1 VGWSIEKEKFMRSV
15 KWLDQ
20 LKLRASYGISGND
33 KIGDYHSL
41 ALWVPSGR
49 TINPETGQNV
59 ITYSPAWNPNPDLK
73 WEQTA
78 EVNIGLDF
86 AFLNQKISGS
96 LEVYSKK
103 TTDLLGQYSVAV
115 PPNLATTTFANSGSL
130 SNKGIEL
137 YLQAYLLNMKNFAWK
152 STLTVAHNQT
162 KILDL
167 GSYINGSVRH
177 EGFVSGR
184 GTVGDEYYVT
194 GIMAGQDIGAFYL
207 PTYVGLL
214 NGLFVYKSTTG
225 GFTTDVS
232 KAERTVIANPAPKV
246 ELGWSNSL
254 TVFKRWTLDF
264 SFRAW
269 LGNHMYNAT
278 RMFFDDPNLLPSLN
292 AVPSA
297 LDWAAQGR
305 ISSAS
310 IADLY
315 VENASFL
322 KLDFISLSYDFN
334 VSKIKWIS
342 KFNLFFAANNVLTI
356 TGYKGVDPE
365 TNITGLAFGIDQY
378 NVYPKTR
385 SYTVGLKATF

>member
-1 VGWSIEKEKFMRSV
+1 
-15 KWLDQ
+15 
-20 LKLRASYGISGND
+20 
-33 KIGDYHSL
+33 
-41 ALWVPSGR
+41 
-49 TINPETGQNV
+49 
-59 ITYSPAWNPNPDLK
+59 
-73 WEQTA
+73 
-78 EVNIGLDF
+78 
-86 AFLNQKISGS
+86 
-96 LEVYSKK
+96 
-103 TTDLLGQYSVAV
+103 
-115 PPNLATTTFANSGSL
+115 
-130 SNKGIEL
+130 
-137 YLQAYLLNMKNFAWK
+137 
-152 STLTVAHNQT
+152 
-162 KILDL
+162 
-167 GSYINGSVRH
+167 
-177 EGFVSGR
+177 
-184 GTVGDEYYVT
+184 
-194 GIMAGQDIGAFYL
+194 
-207 PTYVGLL
+207 
-214 NGLFVYKSTTG
+214 
-225 GFTTDVS
+225 
-232 KAERTVIANPAPKV
+232 VIANPAPKV